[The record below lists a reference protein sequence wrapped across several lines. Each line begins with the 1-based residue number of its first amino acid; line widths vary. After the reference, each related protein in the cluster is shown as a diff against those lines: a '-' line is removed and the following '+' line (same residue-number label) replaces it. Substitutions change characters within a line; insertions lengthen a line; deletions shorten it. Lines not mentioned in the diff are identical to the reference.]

1 VNDQGELLEYTLA
14 HATAEERTFALT
26 RETAVMNQESLSS
39 LNDSLTVLEGGT
51 LDEDGL
57 VAFFE
62 SVTGLAAGDHPEAIS
77 ACEAA
82 LQGHLDPSQPA
93 LESRLGGWI
102 VDLKSSTAK
111 FAVSAAIMTG
121 VLVAGGFDQIPAYVL
136 PAVLPLLVDV
146 ERAKLNRGD
155 RKLLVEL
162 RAASGLSIGQ
172 PADTDALYNALPAS
186 VRHQISPINFAE
198 FVEKLV
204 AAGEADEGGGGQ
216 VALREH
222 PKWIRIS
229 FD

>member
-1 VNDQGELLEYTLA
+1 
-14 HATAEERTFALT
+14 
-26 RETAVMNQESLSS
+26 MNPASLSS
-39 LNDSLTVLEGGT
+39 LNDSLAVLEGET
-51 LDEDGL
+51 LDEDDL
-57 VAFFE
+57 VALFE
-62 SVTGLAAGDHPEAIS
+62 SITGLAADDHPEAMS

-82 LQGHLDPSQPA
+82 LGAHLDSSQPQ

-111 FAVSAAIMTG
+111 FALSAAIMTG

-155 RKLLVEL
+155 RKLLVQL
-162 RAASGLSIGQ
+162 RDAPGLSMGN
-172 PADTDALYNALPAS
+172 PVDMDALYNTLPAS
-186 VRHQISPINFAE
+186 LRRQISPINFAE

-204 AAGEADEGGGGQ
+204 AAGEADEAGGGQ

-222 PKWIRIS
+222 PKWVRIS

>member
-1 VNDQGELLEYTLA
+1 MN
-14 HATAEERTFALT
+14 HA
-26 RETAVMNQESLSS
+26 SLSS
-39 LNDSLTVLEGGT
+39 LDDSLAALEGGT
-51 LDEDGL
+51 LDEKGL

-62 SVTGLAAGDHPEAIS
+62 SVTGLAAADHPDAIL

-82 LQGHLDPSQPA
+82 LEEQFDSSEPE

-111 FAVSAAIMTG
+111 FALSAAIMTG

-155 RKLLVEL
+155 RKLLVQL
-162 RAASGLSIGQ
+162 RDAPGLTIGN
-172 PADTDALYNALPAS
+172 PVDTDALYNTLPAS
-186 VRHQISPINFAE
+186 VRHQISPISFAE

-204 AAGEADEGGGGQ
+204 AAGEADEAAGGQ
-216 VALREH
+216 VTLREH
-222 PKWIRIS
+222 PKWVRIS
-229 FD
+229 FE